1 MTRTG
6 RATIVAATSVLAA
19 ALVGAVNCGGVS
31 TDDVTSARNQATSA
45 SCNYYQMCNQIGPGL
60 SGGATLADCKAT
72 VYGQWTMGWPTTNCQ
87 GHIDQAKLTIC
98 VDAINSTTDCGGLGA
113 LLALSKCSS
122 ASVCSAGL
130 VPLSDAAMD

>member
-6 RATIVAATSVLAA
+6 KATLAAATSMVAA
-19 ALVGAVNCGGVS
+19 ALIGAANCGGVS
-31 TDDVTSARNQATSA
+31 TDDVTSARNEATTA

-60 SGGATLADCKAT
+60 SGGATLGDCKAT
-72 VYGQWTMGWPTTNCQ
+72 VYGEWTNGWPTTTCQ

-98 VDAINSTTDCGGLGA
+98 LDAINSTTDCGGFAA

-122 ASVCSAGL
+122 ASVCSAG
-130 VPLSDAAMD
+130 VAPGPDAATD

>member
-6 RATIVAATSVLAA
+6 KATIVAATSLLAA

-31 TDDVTSARNQATSA
+31 TDDVTSARNQATTA

-60 SGGATLADCKAT
+60 SGGATLADCKST
-72 VYGQWTMGWPTTNCQ
+72 VYGQWTMGWPTTTCQ
-87 GHIDQAKLTIC
+87 GHIDQSKLTIC
-98 VDAINSTTDCGGLGA
+98 LDAIGATTDCSGIGA

-122 ASVCSAGL
+122 SSVCSAGV
-130 VPLSDAAMD
+130 VPDAATD